1 MKGTEPTVE
10 EIRRRLQ
17 EAGAREFAVLERSLV
32 ADTRKGVRAAVET
45 ARRRIEAEQAERAR
59 LEGLYAYER
68 SLAEERGGHVV
79 VGLDEVGRGPLA
91 GPLAVGA
98 VVLPDTPRIEGL
110 NDSKQVKP
118 EARERMAVQVKSCA
132 VAWTVQYVE
141 ADVIDAVGMTAS
153 LVTGVQARLG
163 RHRGGRRA
171 SRTWCFVDGNP
182 LHMDDREV
190 NVVKGDCRCASIAA
204 ASIVAKADRDALMCR
219 LAQGV
224 SRLRVRSPQGLCQP
238 RAHRSHQAP
247 RPHARASR
255 DVLHLLHAGHAVLTR
270 RPALSCPPTAAP
282 SRPRPVLLARRGAYR
297 PARMPEEAKGGARRP
312 ACLRPSPHFG
322 FLSDAAEVRH
332 ARDGGGD
339 ARLSKGSGAVAHG
352 PLGSLPR
359 LFHLPA
365 FGSRRFSSAVSP
377 GVLPGAAPF

>member
-1 MKGTEPTVE
+1 MGSRMGEGGMKGTEPTVE

-153 LVTGVQARLG
+153 LVTAF
-163 RHRGGRRA
+163 RRA
-171 SRTWCFVDGNP
+171 LAAIEEAGVHPDVVLLDGNP

-219 LAQGV
+219 LAKEYPAYGFEAHKGYASPEHIEAIRRHGLTPV
-224 SRLRVRSPQGLCQP
+224 HRVTFCTSFM
-238 RAHRSHQAP
+238 QA
-247 RPHARASR
+247 
-255 DVLHLLHAGHAVLTR
+255 T
-270 RPALSCPPTAAP
+270 
-282 SRPRPVLLARRGAYR
+282 
-297 PARMPEEAKGGARRP
+297 
-312 ACLRPSPHFG
+312 
-322 FLSDAAEVRH
+322 
-332 ARDGGGD
+332 
-339 ARLSKGSGAVAHG
+339 
-352 PLGSLPR
+352 
-359 LFHLPA
+359 LF
-365 FGSRRFSSAVSP
+365 
-377 GVLPGAAPF
+377 

>member
-10 EIRRRLQ
+10 EIRRKLQ
-17 EAGAREFAVLERSLV
+17 EAGAREFAVRERSLV

-45 ARRRIEAEQAERAR
+45 ARRRIEAAQAERAR

-132 VAWTVQYVE
+132 VAWPVQYVA
-141 ADVIDAVGMTAS
+141 ADVIDAGGMTAS
-153 LVTGVQARLG
+153 LVTAF
-163 RHRGGRRA
+163 RRA
-171 SRTWCFVDGNP
+171 LAAIEESGVHPDVVLLDGNP

-219 LAQGV
+219 LAKEYPAYGFEAHKGYASPEHIESIRRHGLTPVHRVTFCTSFMQGKA
-224 SRLRVRSPQGLCQP
+224 L
-238 RAHRSHQAP
+238 H
-247 RPHARASR
+247 PH
-255 DVLHLLHAGHAVLTR
+255 
-270 RPALSCPPTAAP
+270 
-282 SRPRPVLLARRGAYR
+282 
-297 PARMPEEAKGGARRP
+297 
-312 ACLRPSPHFG
+312 
-322 FLSDAAEVRH
+322 
-332 ARDGGGD
+332 
-339 ARLSKGSGAVAHG
+339 
-352 PLGSLPR
+352 
-359 LFHLPA
+359 
-365 FGSRRFSSAVSP
+365 
-377 GVLPGAAPF
+377 